1 MKILVAG
8 GAGYIG
14 SHFVLEASKK
24 GNEVTVFDDLSSGF
38 KSNLND
44 NISFYKGSTL
54 SKKELD
60 SVMLSDNF
68 DVAIHLA
75 AFKAAGE
82 SMLNPGKYATNNII
96 GALHLIESCVKNN
109 IQNVIFSSS
118 AAVYGTP

>member
-1 MKILVAG
+1 MKILVVG

-24 GNEVTVFDDLSSGF
+24 GNEITVFDDLSSGF
-38 KSNLND
+38 KSNLDD

-68 DVAIHLA
+68 DVVTLLLLSTFLLI
-75 AFKAAGE
+75 AF
-82 SMLNPGKYATNNII
+82 
-96 GALHLIESCVKNN
+96 
-109 IQNVIFSSS
+109 F
-118 AAVYGTP
+118 